1 MVWWALDPVLP
12 WEQLGLS
19 AWCPG
24 IVVCRS
30 LLAPGGFT
38 VSIHQR
44 SFYGGKR
51 RGCITGL
58 HQVGQCL
65 GFVGLQIPSRYPAAP
80 TLNQSSVCAGDS
92 L

>member
-1 MVWWALDPVLP
+1 MAWWALASVLP

-19 AWCPG
+19 AWCHG

-30 LLAPGGFT
+30 SFAPGGFS
-38 VSIHQR
+38 VRVHQR
-44 SFYGGKR
+44 GFYDCKW
-51 RGCITGL
+51 RGCIPGL